1 MTPTPHEPE
10 KWGKASR
17 SDGPPLS
24 PDDSAISCPPPQKSH
39 RRPPPLSQTSHV
51 SVPPIARGPPFS
63 IPPHFLRVE
72 GRDPSF
78 RLSPEPDHDAPS
90 AEHFRL
96 PALLC
101 DFRLRRNSPTS
112 RPQSFGTS
120 PAKPSATPRLRN
132 FDALRRRI
140 SSALPPPTCPATY
153 APNLPCPVPG
163 ENLCNSPPAARPSTP
178 FAIRCPIRREAAD
191 PRRPRPAAKIPGPRN
206 EISPDTRKN
215 PPGAALLCSAP
226 SQQQK
231 SASLPIGKNAPQKSG
246 IRPGGRRPSRTIARP
261 SARSRSPRRN
271 AWRRACAQT
280 VRPASSPDAP
290 RLRGSRRAS
299 SPPQNAC
306 P

>member
-1 MTPTPHEPE
+1 MGEGVALRRPSPS
-10 KWGKASR
+10 SR
-17 SDGPPLS
+17 RFGDFLPSPPKKK
-24 PDDSAISCPPPQKSH
+24 PPP
-39 RRPPPLSQTSHV
+39 PPPLSQTSHV

-163 ENLCNSPPAARPSTP
+163 EKLRTSPPAALPSTL
-178 FAIRCPIRREAAD
+178 RHGLQ
-191 PRRPRPAAKIPGPRN
+191 RPRLSDARSAERLQTRDAPGPAAKFPGPLGK
-206 EISPDTRKN
+206 ISPDTRRN
-215 PPGAALLCSAP
+215 PPGPSTKSPGAELLLFAFSAAT
-226 SQQQK
+226 K
-231 SASLPIGKNAPQKSG
+231 K
-246 IRPGGRRPSRTIARP
+246 ARL
-261 SARSRSPRRN
+261 SP
-271 AWRRACAQT
+271 
-280 VRPASSPDAP
+280 
-290 RLRGSRRAS
+290 
-299 SPPQNAC
+299 
-306 P
+306 